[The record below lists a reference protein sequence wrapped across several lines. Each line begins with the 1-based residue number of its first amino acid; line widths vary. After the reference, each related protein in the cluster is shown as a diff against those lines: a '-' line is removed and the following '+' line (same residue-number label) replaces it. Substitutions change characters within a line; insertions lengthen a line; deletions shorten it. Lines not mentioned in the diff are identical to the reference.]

1 MTFSPRYKAQLTFI
15 IFVMFFAFAKAQS
28 SQSSVNQ
35 DPLINELIT
44 LKAEMSV
51 EGELNDR
58 YKIQIYSG
66 DLTSANSKL
75 KSYLNSIGT
84 WKSTIKFQTPNY
96 KVWVGNFRSR
106 LEADRALMKI
116 KKSFPNAFIFKP

>member
-1 MTFSPRYKAQLTFI
+1 MSL
-15 IFVMFFAFAKAQS
+15 FAFAKAQS
-28 SQSSVNQ
+28 SQTTVNQ
-35 DPLINELIT
+35 DPLINELIA

-66 DLTSANSKL
+66 NLTTANSRL
-75 KSYLNSIGT
+75 KTYLNKVGT

-96 KVWVGNFRSR
+96 KVWIGNFRSR

-116 KKSFPNAFIFKP
+116 KETFPSAFIFKP

>member
-1 MTFSPRYKAQLTFI
+1 MTFLPRKKSFLTFI
-15 IFVMFFAFAKAQS
+15 FFVSLFAFAKAQS
-28 SQSSVNQ
+28 SQTTVNQ
-35 DPLINELIT
+35 DPLINELIS

-66 DLTSANSKL
+66 NLTRANSQL
-75 KSYLNSIGT
+75 KTYLNKVGT

-96 KVWVGNFRSR
+96 KVWIGNFRSR

-116 KKSFPNAFIFKP
+116 KKVFPSAFIFKP